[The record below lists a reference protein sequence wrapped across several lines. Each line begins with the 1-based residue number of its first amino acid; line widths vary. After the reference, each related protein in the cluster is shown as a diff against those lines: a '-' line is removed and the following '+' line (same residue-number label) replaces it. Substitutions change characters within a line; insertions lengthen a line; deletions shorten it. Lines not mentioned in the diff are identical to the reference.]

1 MADGPFDPETGE
13 LIPRD
18 PSVED
23 LVSLCRELHA
33 RGASF
38 IVVGGFSIRAAGY
51 GRHTSDIDLLID
63 TNLENEARV
72 YEALATLPDGC
83 VRELEPGEVE
93 KYTVVRVADEI
104 LVDLMAKASGIDY
117 AEASQSVVIHEID
130 GVPIPFASPEL
141 LWRMKCRAGREKDRG
156 DIEFLRQ
163 YFAAKGI
170 VPPQV

>member
-23 LVSLCRELHA
+23 LVSLCRQLHS
-33 RGASF
+33 RGTKF

-51 GRHTSDIDLLID
+51 GRHTSDIDILID
-63 TNLENEARV
+63 AELENESRV
-72 YEALATLPDGC
+72 FDALATLPDGC
-83 VRELEPGEVE
+83 VRELDAGDVG

-117 AEASQSVVIHEID
+117 HEASQSVVVHEID
-130 GVPIPFASPEL
+130 GVAIPFASPEL
-141 LWRMKCRAGREKDRG
+141 LWRMKCRAAREKDRG

-163 YFAAKGI
+163 YFAARGI
-170 VPPQV
+170 TPPQP